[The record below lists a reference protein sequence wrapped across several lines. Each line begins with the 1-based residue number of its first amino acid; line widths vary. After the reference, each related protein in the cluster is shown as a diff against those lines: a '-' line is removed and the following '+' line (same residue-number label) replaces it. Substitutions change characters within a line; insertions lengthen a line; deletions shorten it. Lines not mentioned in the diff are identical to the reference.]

1 MRENEIQCASGGTGV
16 KTTSW
21 VQKPGGGVAKVVGV
35 YGRLLL
41 FASVFLVKWEV
52 RTLSETEN
60 GEEVMEV

>member
-1 MRENEIQCASGGTGV
+1 MGAEARR
-16 KTTSW
+16 
-21 VQKPGGGVAKVVGV
+21 GVAKVVGV